1 MTLNVQ
7 ILKLIKNHKMKIE
20 KQITDFIQM
29 RIEGKSFDEIA
40 KEMGIAKSTLIDWNK
55 KADVR
60 ETINEGKAFAINAV
74 VKAFQYNRQE
84 RLKAMLQLSKKINDE
99 LQSRDLADVP
109 TDKLLQ
115 MSIANDGRIM
125 KMIDA
130 KIEIGENENVVSW
143 ENGNGFFN
151 FRLDE

>member
-1 MTLNVQ
+1 
-7 ILKLIKNHKMKIE
+7 MKIE

-40 KEMGIAKSTLIDWNK
+40 KELNTAKSTLIDWNK

-60 ETINEGKAFAINAV
+60 TSIDEGKAFAINSI
-74 VKAFQYNRQE
+74 VKAFQFDRQA
-84 RLKAMLQLSKKINDE
+84 RLKTMLEISKKINDE
-99 LQSRDLADVP
+99 LQSRDLADIS

-125 KMIDA
+125 KLIDTRL
-130 KIEIGENENVVSW
+130 EIGENESVVSW
-143 ENGNGFFN
+143 EAGNGFFQ
-151 FRLDE
+151 FWLDE

>member
-1 MTLNVQ
+1 
-7 ILKLIKNHKMKIE
+7 MKIE

-40 KEMGIAKSTLIDWNK
+40 KEMNIAKSTLIDWNK

-60 ETINEGKAFAINAV
+60 ITIDEGKEFAINTI
-74 VKAFQYNRQE
+74 VKAIQYNKQA
-84 RLKAMLQLSKKINDE
+84 RLEALLQLSKKINDE
-99 LQSRDLADVP
+99 LLSRDLADIS

-115 MSIANDGRIM
+115 MSIANESRVL

-130 KIEIGENENVVSW
+130 RWQIGENESIVSW